1 MEEKERI
8 KSIVS
13 RLREIN
19 DELGELC
26 NEAEFHTASYIA
38 EQSTFIDIAREKLE
52 ELLYPERYYLIVVA
66 CTFTKTKEL

>member
-19 DELGELC
+19 DELDELC
-26 NEAEFHTASYIA
+26 NEVEYHTASHIA
-38 EQSTFIDIAREKLE
+38 AQSTFIDIAREKLE
-52 ELLYPERYYLIVVA
+52 ELL
-66 CTFTKTKEL
+66 

>member
-19 DELGELC
+19 NELDELC
-26 NEAEFHTASYIA
+26 NEAEYHTASYIV
-38 EQSTFIDIAREKLE
+38 EQSTFIEIATENLE
-52 ELLYPERYYLIVVA
+52 DLV
-66 CTFTKTKEL
+66 

>member
-19 DELGELC
+19 DELDELY
-26 NEAEFHTASYIA
+26 NDADFHTASYIA
-38 EQSTFIDIAREKLE
+38 EQSTFIDIVREKLE
-52 ELLYPERYYLIVVA
+52 ELL
-66 CTFTKTKEL
+66 

>member
-19 DELGELC
+19 NELDELC

-38 EQSTFIDIAREKLE
+38 EQSTFIDIVREKLE
-52 ELLYPERYYLIVVA
+52 DLL
-66 CTFTKTKEL
+66 

>member
-19 DELGELC
+19 DELDELY
-26 NEAEFHTASYIA
+26 NDADFHTVSYIA
-38 EQSTFIDIAREKLE
+38 GQSTFIDIVREKLE
-52 ELLYPERYYLIVVA
+52 ELL
-66 CTFTKTKEL
+66 

>member
-19 DELGELC
+19 DELDELC
-26 NEAEFHTASYIA
+26 NEVEYHTASYIA
-38 EQSTFIDIAREKLE
+38 GQLTFIDIAREKLE
-52 ELLYPERYYLIVVA
+52 ELL
-66 CTFTKTKEL
+66 

>member
-19 DELGELC
+19 NELDELLH
-26 NEAEFHTASYIA
+26 NEADFHTASYIA
-38 EQSTFIDIAREKLE
+38 EQSTFIDIVREKLE
-52 ELLYPERYYLIVVA
+52 ELL
-66 CTFTKTKEL
+66 

>member
-19 DELGELC
+19 DELDELC
-26 NEAEFHTASYIA
+26 NEAEYYTASYIA
-38 EQSTFIDIAREKLE
+38 DLLTFIDIAREKLE
-52 ELLYPERYYLIVVA
+52 GLL
-66 CTFTKTKEL
+66 

>member
-38 EQSTFIDIAREKLE
+38 VQSTFIDIATKNLE
-52 ELLYPERYYLIVVA
+52 DLV
-66 CTFTKTKEL
+66 